1 MSESFPWLSLDT
13 DEEVVWSGRP
23 RLHVV
28 GWLAV
33 PALAIPALLVVAWPS
48 LVSTAIGVLA
58 WAAISYLGYVYVT
71 NIDYVV
77 STKYVYS
84 KFGILGRS
92 VTQIRLHNIQDT
104 TLNQG
109 IFGTHSNYGTVS
121 FSTAGGEGTT
131 LSFYLVDEPST
142 VKSTIDRQI
151 TTASNRTTGGEE
163 HLNARNVDDLLSA
176 LRATRKAAQRIDQ
189 LFVQEGD
196 RM

>member
-1 MSESFPWLSLDT
+1 MSESFPWVSLDT

-33 PALAIPALLVVAWPS
+33 PALAIPVLVVVVWQS
-48 LVSTAIGVLA
+48 LVSAVIGSLA

-77 STKYVYS
+77 STKYVYA

-92 VTQIRLHNIQDT
+92 VTQIGLHNIQDT
-104 TLNQG
+104 TLSQG
-109 IFGTHSNYGTVS
+109 IFGTYSNYGTVS

-151 TTASNRTTGGEE
+151 TRARNGTKDREE
-163 HLNARNVDDLLSA
+163 HSNERNFDDLLLE

-189 LFVQEGD
+189 LFEQGGN
-196 RM
+196 RL

>member
-1 MSESFPWLSLDT
+1 MSEPFPWLSLDT

-33 PALAIPALLVVAWPS
+33 PALAIPALLVVVWPS
-48 LVSTAIGVLA
+48 LLSAVVGVLA
-58 WAAISYLGYVYVT
+58 WAVISYLGYVYVT
-71 NIDYVV
+71 NIDYVI
-77 STKYVYS
+77 STKYVYT

-92 VTQIRLHNIQDT
+92 VTQIGLHNIQDT
-104 TLNQG
+104 TLSQG
-109 IFGTHSNYGTVS
+109 IFGTHSNYGTIS
-121 FSTAGGEGTT
+121 FSTAGGEGAT

-151 TTASNRTTGGEE
+151 TRARKGTKDREE
-163 HLNARNVDDLLSA
+163 HSNERNLDDLLTE

-189 LFVQEGD
+189 LFEHGGN
-196 RM
+196 RP

>member
-23 RLHVV
+23 RLHVI

-33 PALAIPALLVVAWPS
+33 PALAIPALLVVVWPS
-48 LVSTAIGVLA
+48 LVSAVVGVLA
-58 WAAISYLGYVYVT
+58 WVGISYLGYIYVT

-77 STKYVYS
+77 STKYVYA

-92 VTQIRLHNIQDT
+92 VTQLSLHNIQDT
-104 TLNQG
+104 TLSQG
-109 IFGTHSNYGTVS
+109 IFGTYSNYGTVS

-131 LSFYLVDEPST
+131 LSFYLVDKPSA

-151 TTASNRTTGGEE
+151 TRARKGMEDREE
-163 HLNARNVDDLLSA
+163 HLNERNLDDLLSE
-176 LRATRKAAQRIDQ
+176 LRATRKSAQRIDQ
-189 LFVQEGD
+189 LCEQGGG
-196 RM
+196 

>member
-33 PALAIPALLVVAWPS
+33 PALAIPVLLMVVWPS
-48 LVSTAIGVLA
+48 LLSAVIGVTV

-92 VTQIRLHNIQDT
+92 VTQLSLHNIQDT
-104 TLNQG
+104 TLSQG
-109 IFGTHSNYGTVS
+109 IFGTYSNYGTVS

-131 LSFYLVDEPST
+131 LLFYLIDEPST

-151 TTASNRTTGGEE
+151 TKARKGTENREE
-163 HLNARNVDDLLSA
+163 HSSERNLEDLLSE

-189 LFVQEGD
+189 LCEKGGN
-196 RM
+196 RL